1 MSKAVSEM
9 EGAGARGFQPQSMD
23 STITASTGLPASII
37 LLLLTVITLLAV
49 TVHRSLTIDHSPG
62 EPPVIKP
69 GIPYIGHILGII
81 RYGTKYFE
89 IVNRKTRY
97 PIYTLPTLSTRQYI
111 VTSPQIAAQ
120 LQRQHKDLAFYNVI
134 LEVTR
139 RLTNLRPST
148 MKIVMKNVNA
158 EQGDW
163 GLMPTMHD
171 MFNTVLGRGE
181 SLKDLTRSQMS
192 IFSEMLNQ
200 VALGGECL
208 ETDLFQWIKSTFAFA
223 NAKSIYG
230 PENPF
235 ALDPSL
241 VDSFW
246 DFEAGMLALII
257 DIFPSITTRRAYL
270 GREAIAKALVE
281 YVREKRWHQ
290 ASLLIQNR
298 ISINLSHGFTE
309 AEAGRSEI
317 ILLFAILGNAVPS
330 TFWILANIIS
340 RPDLL
345 AQIRNE
351 IQSAVADNEDGSKS
365 INLSVIES
373 SCPLFV
379 STYRESLRMI
389 GNLASLRYVL
399 RDTVIG
405 QHYLKKDSIIQVA
418 GIIIHHDPQT
428 WGRDSDQFNPRR
440 FIKGQESV
448 ADGDSEPS
456 GLDLREPAA
465 TQLPPGVPSA
475 AFRLF
480 GGGSVVCPGRHFAQS
495 EILAFVAYL
504 LMAFDISAPDGT
516 LVKLPPR
523 DNEKIPLSVIKPK
536 GDVKVSIKRRKGY
549 EDVSWRLL
557 ADGQR

>member
-1 MSKAVSEM
+1 MA
-9 EGAGARGFQPQSMD
+9 AP
-23 STITASTGLPASII
+23 TGLPASVIV
-37 LLLLTVITLLAV
+37 LLLTVITLLAV
-49 TVHRSLTIDHSPG
+49 TIHRGLAIDHSPG
-62 EPPVIKP
+62 EPPIIKP
-69 GIPYIGHILGII
+69 RIPYIGHIIGII
-81 RYGTKYFE
+81 RHGTKYFE
-89 IVNRKTRY
+89 IVNRNTRY

-139 RLTNLRPST
+139 RLTSLKPST
-148 MKIVMKNVNA
+148 MKIVMNNVNA

-192 IFSEMLNQ
+192 IFSEMLND
-200 VALGGECL
+200 VAVGGECL
-208 ETDLFQWIKSTFAFA
+208 DINLFQWIKSIFAFA

-230 PENPF
+230 PENIF

-241 VDSFW
+241 VDAFW

-257 DIFPSITTRRAYL
+257 DIFPSVTARKAYL
-270 GREAIAKALVE
+270 GREAVAKALVD
-281 YVREKRWHQ
+281 YVKEKRWHK

-317 ILLFAILGNAVPS
+317 ILHFAILGNAVPS

-345 AQIRNE
+345 AQIRKE
-351 IQSAVADNEDGSKS
+351 IQSAVDDNEDGSKN
-365 INLSVIES
+365 INLSTIES

-405 QHYLKKDSIIQVA
+405 QHYLRKDSIIQVA

-428 WGRDSDQFNPRR
+428 WGQDSDQFNPRR
-440 FIKGQESV
+440 FIKGQQASV
-448 ADGDSEPS
+448 ADDADSEPSS

-516 LVKLPPR
+516 TPIKLPPR

>member
-1 MSKAVSEM
+1 
-9 EGAGARGFQPQSMD
+9 MD
-23 STITASTGLPASII
+23 PTISASTGLPASII
-37 LLLLTVITLLAV
+37 LLLLAVITLLAV
-49 TVHRSLTIDHSPG
+49 TVHRGLTVDHSPG
-62 EPPVIKP
+62 EPPIIQP

-111 VTSPQIAAQ
+111 VTSPQIAAL

-158 EQGDW
+158 EHGDW

-192 IFSEMLNQ
+192 IFSEMLND
-200 VALGGECL
+200 VAVGGDCL
-208 ETDLFQWIKSTFAFA
+208 ETNLFQWIKSIFAFA

-235 ALDPSL
+235 ALDSRL
-241 VDSFW
+241 VDAFW
-246 DFEAGMLALII
+246 DFEAGMLPLII
-257 DIFPSITTRRAYL
+257 DIFPYITARRAYL
-270 GREAIAKALVE
+270 GREAIAKALVD
-281 YVREKRWHQ
+281 YVREKRYHK
-290 ASLLIQNR
+290 ASLLIQKR
-298 ISINLSHGFTE
+298 IGINLSHGFTE
-309 AEAGRSEI
+309 TEAGRSEI

-351 IQSAVADNEDGSKS
+351 IESAIHDNDDGSRN
-365 INLSVIES
+365 INLSIIET
-373 SCPLFV
+373 SCPLLV
-379 STYRESLRMI
+379 STYRESLRLI

-405 QHYLKKDSIIQVA
+405 QHHLRKDSIIQVA

-428 WGRDSDQFNPRR
+428 WGQDSDQFNPRR
-440 FIKGQESV
+440 FIKGQVSATN
-448 ADGDSEPS
+448 ADQEQSE
-456 GLDLREPAA
+456 LDLKEPAA

-504 LMAFDISAPDGT
+504 LMAFEISAPDGT
-516 LVKLPPR
+516 PITLPPR

-536 GDVKVSIKRRKGY
+536 GDVKVKITRRKGF
-549 EDVSWRLL
+549 EDTTWRLL

>member
-1 MSKAVSEM
+1 MAT
-9 EGAGARGFQPQSMD
+9 
-23 STITASTGLPASII
+23 STELPASI
-37 LLLLTVITLLAV
+37 LLLLLAV
-49 TVHRSLTIDHSPG
+49 LTVLAVSVHRGLSIDHSPG
-62 EPPVIKP
+62 EPPIIKP
-69 GIPYIGHILGII
+69 KIPYIGHILGII

-89 IVNRKTRY
+89 IVNRNTRY

-139 RLTNLRPST
+139 RLTSLRPST
-148 MKIVMKNVNA
+148 MKIVMQNVNA
-158 EQGDW
+158 EHGDW

-192 IFSEMLNQ
+192 IFSEMLNE
-200 VALGGECL
+200 VAVEGECL
-208 ETDLFQWIKSTFAFA
+208 ETDLFQWIKSTFTFA
-223 NAKSIYG
+223 NARSIYG

-235 ALDPSL
+235 ALNPSL
-241 VDSFW
+241 VDAFW

-257 DIFPSITTRRAYL
+257 DIFPSITARRAYL
-270 GREAIAKALVE
+270 GREAIAKALVD
-281 YVREKRWHQ
+281 YVKEKRWHK

-298 ISINLSHGFTE
+298 VSINLTHGFTE
-309 AEAGRSEI
+309 TEAGRSEI

-345 AQIRNE
+345 AQIRTE
-351 IQSAVADNEDGSKS
+351 IQSAVEDNGDGSKN
-365 INLSVIES
+365 INLSTIES

-405 QHYLKKDSIIQVA
+405 QHYLRKDSIIQVA

-428 WGRDSDQFNPRR
+428 WGQDSDRFNPRR
-440 FIKGQESV
+440 FIKGGGQASV
-448 ADGDSEPS
+448 TGADSEPT
-456 GLDLREPAA
+456 GLDLKEPAA

-504 LMAFDISAPDGT
+504 LMAFDISTPDGT
-516 LVKLPPR
+516 SIKPPPR

-536 GDVKVSIKRRKGY
+536 GDVKVRIQRRKGY

-557 ADGQR
+557 AGGQL

>member
-1 MSKAVSEM
+1 
-9 EGAGARGFQPQSMD
+9 MD
-23 STITASTGLPASII
+23 STIVASTGLPASII
-37 LLLLTVITLLAV
+37 VLILTVIILVAV
-49 TVHRSLTIDHSPG
+49 TVHRGLTIDHSPG
-62 EPPVIKP
+62 EPPIIKP
-69 GIPYIGHILGII
+69 AIPYIGHILGII
-81 RYGTKYFE
+81 RHGTHYFE
-89 IVNRKTRY
+89 IVNRDTRY

-139 RLTNLRPST
+139 RLTSLKPST

-192 IFSEMLNQ
+192 IFSEMLNE
-200 VALGGECL
+200 VAVGGDRL
-208 ETDLFQWIKSTFAFA
+208 ETDLFGWIKSTFAFA

-257 DIFPSITTRRAYL
+257 DIFPSITARRAYL
-270 GREAIAKALVE
+270 GREAIAKALVD
-281 YVREKRWHQ
+281 YVKEKRWRK

-330 TFWILANIIS
+330 TFWILTNIIS

-351 IQSAVADNEDGSKS
+351 LQSAVTDEGSGGKI

-405 QHYLKKDSIIQVA
+405 QHYLRKDSIIQVA

-428 WGRDSDQFNPRR
+428 WGQDSDQFNPRR
-440 FIKGQESV
+440 FIKGQASV
-448 ADGDSEPS
+448 ADKDSEPS
-456 GLDLREPAA
+456 GLDLKEPTA

-504 LMAFDISAPDGT
+504 LMAFDISTPDGT
-516 LVKLPPR
+516 PITLPPR

-536 GDVKVSIKRRKGY
+536 GDMKVRINRRKGY
-549 EDVSWRLL
+549 EDVSWRLV
-557 ADGQR
+557 ADGFH